1 MIFGNLHV
9 LAQTPQQK
17 VHGRNTRCHTS
28 ADGFLA
34 HRCRY
39 ALACAYIYFNVCE
52 KIFVVP
58 INMPE
63 VADLFD
69 NEDAAKDFA
78 QI

>member
-1 MIFGNLHV
+1 MPAKRHFGPIWAVSRAEIWSL
-9 LAQTPQQK
+9 LA
-17 VHGRNTRCHTS
+17 RSR
-28 ADGFLA
+28 A
-34 HRCRY
+34 R
-39 ALACAYIYFNVCE
+39 IYFNVCE

-58 INMPE
+58 INMPA